1 MMMGPT
7 PQDSH
12 DDRWALT
19 AGVSFLEGAGGWGSN
34 ELRRWFTDHLVGPG
48 HMTEPAAV
56 HEAPIGAI
64 SLWSRGSPLPGASPI
79 TRRPSGAEASPPL
92 LLARARA
99 QVLAGL
105 RGFLAVPVNDG
116 FVSAAIF
123 SGRVQRQRGRWH
135 PRPDAA
141 APLSGLVLSLFAVD
155 ALTHREAWDQRVS
168 ICDACGRL
176 SFTDAGDKRRTC
188 PAHTPPPRVG

>member
-1 MMMGPT
+1 MMTGPT
-7 PQDSH
+7 QLPAPDE
-12 DDRWALT
+12 RWALT
-19 AGVSFLEGAGGWGSN
+19 AGVVFLEEGSGWGPT
-34 ELRRWFTDHLVGPG
+34 ELRRWFTEHLVGPG

-64 SLWSRGSPLPGASPI
+64 SLWSRGAPLPGASPI

-92 LLARARA
+92 LLARTRS
-99 QVLAGL
+99 QVLSGL
-105 RGFLAVPVNDG
+105 RGFLAVPINDG

-123 SGRVQRQRGRWH
+123 AGRVQRVRGRWH

-141 APLSGLVLSLFAVD
+141 APLSALVLSLFAVD
-155 ALTHREAWDQRVS
+155 ALTHRDAWDQRLS

-176 SFTDAGDKRRTC
+176 SFTDAAEKRRVC
-188 PAHTPPPRVG
+188 PAHAPPRVG